1 MTERSFYVAAD
12 SPLHRLDPRPKLLLL
27 VAALFLAVA
36 DTGTLL
42 PASLFVLGCIL
53 IHLAGAWRPL
63 RRVWGLIVTLFLF
76 SVVVWSL
83 LPLLGGRSG
92 GAGAALVGMTTGL
105 RLAAMVLWSVL
116 FLATTRAELLTLGL
130 VRLGLP
136 YTAAFAFST
145 ALRLV
150 PALVGAAVTI
160 IEAQKTRGLD
170 VETGS
175 WLQRARRHVPLLV
188 PIIASTL
195 RSTNTYAMALE
206 ARGFRA
212 RPGRT
217 SLIHLRMT
225 LSDWAICALATATMA
240 FALWLRWR
248 GA

>member
-1 MTERSFYVAAD
+1 M
-12 SPLHRLDPRPKLLLL
+12 
-27 VAALFLAVA
+27 
-36 DTGTLL
+36 
-42 PASLFVLGCIL
+42 
-53 IHLAGAWRPL
+53 
-63 RRVWGLIVTLFLF
+63 
-76 SVVVWSL
+76 
-83 LPLLGGRSG
+83 
-92 GAGAALVGMTTGL
+92 VGMTTGL
-105 RLAAMVLWSVL
+105 KLAAMVIWSVL

-130 VRLGLP
+130 VRMGLP

-175 WLQRARRHVPLLV
+175 WLQRAQRHVPLLV
-188 PIIASTL
+188 PIIALTL

-212 RPGRT
+212 RPDRT
-217 SLIHLRMT
+217 SLIHLQMT
-225 LSDWAICALATATMA
+225 WSDWVICLLAAVTTV
-240 FALWLRWR
+240 FSFWLRWG